1 MSVIDILTRVDVL
14 CKKYEKYDLDK
25 QRGAADSMS
34 GNDQFLR
41 LYTVLEADIEAAIQ
55 KSQDAQSEKNRAVV
69 ATLNAEVRRSKSALQ
84 AEIPKLEKLAEKKV
98 KDLSKEEMA
107 ARPDLVVALAQKIQD
122 IPDGVTVGRRGGT
135 WGAKAGASKPVE
147 IKVDA
152 MHPDDLM
159 RPEHYEQTEESLGFK
174 QEYEARRAKQDEGL
188 DVIAAG
194 LTTLKDMAGDIN
206 EELNKQMP
214 LIDEVDTK
222 VDKAA
227 ADLKNTNVKLKETLI
242 KMRSNRNFCVDIIL
256 IVIILGIGGYLY
268 TYISTPF
275 TSPFI

>member
-1 MSVIDILTRVDVL
+1 LYRL
-14 CKKYEKYDLDK
+14 ALGLECEKGL
-25 QRGAADSMS
+25 
-34 GNDQFLR
+34 FLF
-41 LYTVLEADIEAAIQ
+41 
-55 KSQDAQSEKNRAVV
+55 
-69 ATLNAEVRRSKSALQ
+69 
-84 AEIPKLEKLAEKKV
+84 
-98 KDLSKEEMA
+98 
-107 ARPDLVVALAQKIQD
+107 
-122 IPDGVTVGRRGGT
+122 
-135 WGAKAGASKPVE
+135 
-147 IKVDA
+147 
-152 MHPDDLM
+152 MHNV
-159 RPEHYEQTEESLGFK
+159 
-174 QEYEARRAKQDEGL
+174 QDEGL

-268 TYISTPF
+268 TLLR
-275 TSPFI
+275 